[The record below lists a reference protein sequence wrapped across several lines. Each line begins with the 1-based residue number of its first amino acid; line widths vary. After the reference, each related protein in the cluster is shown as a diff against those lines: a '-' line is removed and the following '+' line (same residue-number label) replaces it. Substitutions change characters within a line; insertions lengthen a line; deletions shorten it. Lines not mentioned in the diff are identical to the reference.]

1 MRHRRLTSARLSAL
15 MTEYEQLRDQLPH
28 IAAEQ
33 REPMRRRL
41 AELDT
46 AVDTHVRHGEP
57 DSTH

>member
-15 MTEYEQLRDQLPH
+15 LTEYEQLRDQIPH

-46 AVDTHVRHGEP
+46 AVDTQMRHSGP
-57 DSTH
+57 GSTP